1 MAKIKI
7 TEKERNSYISN
18 KSFLE
23 HALIYAIRARDK
35 KTLELLN
42 SRCPDFNSFIKIKL
56 EDLFKELMY
65 LVTNDK
71 HEKIV
76 KLIINKFDISLSQQ
90 RDQRGATLLNEA
102 ACYGAAKIVSF
113 LLKKGFDPNNQD
125 FYGHTPLHHAITVNS
140 LGTVILL
147 VKHPKIDLNVQD
159 QDGNTPLHLS
169 IFHKDYSILTT
180 LKDVGAKQNVAN
192 KRGYN
197 YLELYK
203 ALTKGSAKVTMPN
216 LQPPEEKENIK
227 FYEGM
232 ANFYKGILSDGN
244 QGECFVRAINS
255 IKTFLNELPISHNTI
270 DFAYESLWALAKL
283 YEYYKYKDCK
293 DSNKLQK
300 YIIDKAEAWGLC
312 TASET
317 NALEKIN
324 TIIDT
329 NFEDFYKIILQLKSQ
344 NPPST
349 ILQSLVKHESNS
361 KDQGL
366 KDTMLQVGYEPHSY
380 FSELLKNWDFARL
393 QNNDLK
399 NEEII
404 ETDET
409 SYLSSLPKE
418 PECST
423 ITQELDLAAMGLAE
437 EERKALGVDSN
448 DTSVFLAS

>member
-23 HALIYAIRARDK
+23 HALIYAIRVRDK

-42 SRCPDFNSFIKIKL
+42 RRCPDFNSFIKIKL
-56 EDLFKELMY
+56 EDLFKELML

-90 RDQRGATLLNEA
+90 RDQRGTTLLHEA

-125 FYGHTPLHHAITVNS
+125 FYGQTPLHHVVTANS
-140 LGTVILL
+140 LETVRLL
-147 VKHPKIDLNVQD
+147 IKHHKIDLNKHPETDSLNIQD

-180 LKDVGAKQNVAN
+180 LKDAGAKQNVAN

-203 ALTKGSAKVTMPN
+203 ALTKESAKVTMPN

-227 FYEGM
+227 FYQGM

-244 QGECFVRAINS
+244 QVECFVRAING
-255 IKTFLNELPISHNTI
+255 IKTFLNELAISHDTI
-270 DFAYESLWALAKL
+270 DFAYE
-283 YEYYKYKDCK
+283 
-293 DSNKLQK
+293 
-300 YIIDKAEAWGLC
+300 
-312 TASET
+312 
-317 NALEKIN
+317 
-324 TIIDT
+324 
-329 NFEDFYKIILQLKSQ
+329 KII
-344 NPPST
+344 
-349 ILQSLVKHESNS
+349 
-361 KDQGL
+361 
-366 KDTMLQVGYEPHSY
+366 
-380 FSELLKNWDFARL
+380 
-393 QNNDLK
+393 
-399 NEEII
+399 
-404 ETDET
+404 
-409 SYLSSLPKE
+409 
-418 PECST
+418 
-423 ITQELDLAAMGLAE
+423 
-437 EERKALGVDSN
+437 
-448 DTSVFLAS
+448 

>member
-23 HALIYAIRARDK
+23 HALIYAIRAGDK

-42 SRCPDFNSFIKIKL
+42 SRCPDFNSFIKIKPK
-56 EDLFKELMY
+56 DLFEELMY

-102 ACYGAAKIVSF
+102 ACYGTAKIVKI
-113 LLKKGFDPNNQD
+113 LLAKGFDPNNQD
-125 FYGHTPLHHAITVNS
+125 FYGHTSLHHAITVNS
-140 LGTVILL
+140 LETVVLL

-159 QDGNTPLHLS
+159 WDGNTPFHLAIVHNDHS
-169 IFHKDYSILTT
+169 IVTT
-180 LKDVGAKQNVAN
+180 LKNAGAKQNVAN

-197 YLELYK
+197 CFELYK
-203 ALTKGSAKVTMPN
+203 AFVKGNAKVTIPD
-216 LQPPEEKENIK
+216 LQIPEERENAK

-232 ANFYKGILSDGN
+232 TSFYKGILSDGN
-244 QGECFVRAINS
+244 QVECFVRAINS
-255 IKTFLNELPISHNTI
+255 IKTFLNELPISHDTR
-270 DFAYESLWALAKL
+270 DFACESLWALAKL

-300 YIIDKAEAWGLC
+300 YIIDKAEAWRVC

-317 NALEKIN
+317 NTLEKIN

-329 NFEDFYKIILQLKSQ
+329 DFEDFYKIILQFKSQ

-361 KDQGL
+361 KYQGL
-366 KDTMLQVGYEPHSY
+366 KDTMLQVGYEPNSY
-380 FSELLKNWDFARL
+380 FSELLKKNWDFTRL

-418 PECST
+418 PKCST

-437 EERKALGVDSN
+437 EDRKALGDSDN
-448 DTSVFLAS
+448 DDPCY